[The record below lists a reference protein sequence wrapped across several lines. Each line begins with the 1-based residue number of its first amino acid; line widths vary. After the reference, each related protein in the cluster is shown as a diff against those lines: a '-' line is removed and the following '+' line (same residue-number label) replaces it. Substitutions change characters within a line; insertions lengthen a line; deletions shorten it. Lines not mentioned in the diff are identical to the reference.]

1 MPELP
6 EVEVARRNLEKWL
19 RRQKLTKV
27 ELSPRVFEGNAP
39 AFAQK
44 LVAHTV
50 QEVERRGKWL
60 RLQCDHELVLFSHL
74 GMTGKWVLRKHDD
87 PPQPYER
94 ARLDNARRSVRY
106 VDPRLFGT
114 LVGASGDTAPNAWR
128 ALGPDALVDGVD
140 AAQLQSKLAKRRKT
154 IKETLLDQTVLAG
167 VGNIQA
173 AEALWRAKIHPERA
187 ADSLTKAEVAAL
199 ADGIVASIRDTL
211 AREDGPEI
219 TYVEE
224 AGAENPFDVYGKQ
237 GQACPRCGTTLV
249 RIVQGGRSTVYCPKC
264 QRLKAG
270 KAADG
275 KTRVARVKG
284 VPKSRGARVKGLP

>member
-19 RRQKLTKV
+19 RKQTLTQV
-27 ELSPRVFEGNAP
+27 ELSPRIFVGNAP
-39 AFAQK
+39 AFTKK
-44 LVAHTV
+44 LTGRTIRK
-50 QEVERRGKWL
+50 VERRGKWL
-60 RLQCDHELVLFSHL
+60 RLECDGDVVLFSHL

-94 ARLDNARRSVRY
+94 ARFDSARRSVRY
-106 VDPRLFGT
+106 LDPRLFGT
-114 LVGASGDTAPNAWR
+114 LVGAVGDATPAAWS

-140 AAQLQSKLAKRRKT
+140 AARLQSKLARRRKS
-154 IKETLLDQTVLAG
+154 IKETLLDQTILAG

-187 ADSLTKAEVAAL
+187 ADSLTTAEVRAL
-199 ADGIVASIRDTL
+199 ADGIVGSIRDTL

-224 AGAENPFDVYGKQ
+224 SGAENPFDVYGKE
-237 GQACPRCGTTLV
+237 GEPCPRCGTTLL
-249 RIVQGGRSTVYCPKC
+249 RIVQGGRSTVYCPKE
-264 QRLKAG
+264 QKLKATP
-270 KAADG
+270 KP
-275 KTRVARVKG
+275 TAR
-284 VPKSRGARVKGLP
+284 ARKH